1 MATLSTFQKF
11 KEEQEKKKQG
21 GQQSTQQST
30 QQSGQKN
37 TGLMNS
43 YQQFMAKQQGQETAY
58 TPESDY
64 GQRVMDVIGK
74 AGNSAAS
81 RNGEWT
87 ADASGGNAAEIN
99 ALLREYDAYT
109 GDKSGMTE
117 YRNALLDYNKRIQA
131 ENQYYAGFG
140 TKDDFNRVRSGY
152 TNFGVGYDP
161 RSYGLDDASA
171 RKLRQESAQNDAKE
185 AQRALAELNSAR
197 KNFAAVDSEWRA
209 MDERYR
215 SFTIDEYDKD
225 LTQRWQAAKDQ
236 VTAAENAL
244 LNSRNRMD
252 AYNATLGK
260 VDKYGETSEAAKGT
274 DTSYTGPGYESIA
287 DWENKKN
294 EEQAAQDAQAQRPDY
309 VPGTLQ
315 YTSDTEP
322 TAEDRLGLWRS
333 LTPEQKQDAV
343 NSSNVQLNNVVMAGN
358 DGYWDLLT
366 DNEVETYYYIKG
378 QQGQEAANQ
387 YLDDMYIELSRR
399 NELKTVQ
406 SIENAGSWEKAG
418 LTAVSVGANLVGAIP
433 AALGKT
439 ADMVAGRT
447 NPYSSM
453 QFFQRYASYIRGS
466 VGQDIGDWTESKLAD
481 KFGEK
486 FAAKAGNLANQTFQA
501 LMSGVDS
508 MAGAMTFGQGM
519 ALPAGPFDFHVG
531 GYTTVM
537 GLGAFAQRAQ
547 EMELKGATPTQIA
560 IGSIG
565 SGILEALFEDVSME
579 VFFTNILDNPA
590 KTAGEF
596 VKKLAIQMGVEGSE
610 EMFTEMGN
618 IILDAINMGKNSENS
633 MAVREYMAQGMTEEK
648 ARQQVW
654 KDNAVDIL
662 WAGYGGAISAGAMA
676 AGGQLATDTV
686 RKAGNTIGNYF
697 VGDTLTKNGRYV
709 DLQEQANALQDQKKS
724 AKLSKAAQEVTQ
736 KASAGDKSIGNKYRM
751 GKVASQIARQ
761 AGREA
766 SKAETTEFRNAA
778 EKYLAERRDIQ
789 DKKRALNVLTRA
801 YDGTTIPGDSAAM
814 RRWGNQMTR
823 EILEGIG
830 GKQTLQENAK
840 ARAASAIQTAVD
852 VQSSVLGFEPTKGET
867 AFEYNQEGD
876 TQAYLKDSSDPV
888 NIRAEDP
895 VAKIENG
902 KMWLNTDDGQTVEAD
917 NVSFGTAEDAS
928 LASIVS
934 RMNITAD
941 QANSL
946 YAARTESG
954 MSAKSYATALQN
966 AYLKGFSGVT
976 YNGIQDYS
984 AAAKLPGDVRR
995 TAWEAGRQM
1004 RNRQTTQQAAKIS
1017 KGTQMVNQRG
1027 LTFRNSAK
1035 AIRNLNEQQ
1044 KTGIAAAKALAAA
1057 GLHIEVYASTD
1068 AERASGAPNGFYRS
1082 SDGTIH
1088 IDLNAGDNGQGTV
1101 AYVVAHEATH
1111 FIKDLSAD
1119 KYQIYA
1125 DILIE
1130 AVESKGISYDSLLDR
1145 QLAKLSA
1152 LEENRDKTAEE
1163 LQQLAYDETIAEMSE
1178 TMLTDTD
1185 ATQRVSQELYK
1196 KDRTLWEKI
1205 RDFFTGLVEKLRSA
1219 YKGLDPDSDI
1229 ARVTRQ
1235 AIRDNEKVAQAWAE
1249 ALVEAGSH
1257 YSTGRAGFYE
1267 ELQDVAALVEESS
1280 PVQADELLQ
1289 KTQQVEEAE
1298 TVQEEASVEAAQEE
1312 TVSEAAQEET
1322 RAEEQ
1327 TREEVQAEEQE
1338 PEEIRE
1344 EAEEQAP
1351 EARQE
1356 EQVPE
1361 QKPVE
1366 EAAETIQD
1374 TQEEAPQEQVP
1385 EEAAREELPEQPE
1398 EQTPAPQKQSLA
1410 ESAADMVRYARAIVE
1425 TVEERAEESEE
1436 LADSEQIDAL
1446 NQARTELAIAAS
1458 DVILNEGNTEKAQAA
1473 YEAAEDAITDF
1484 QQAMDAVVEADTGF
1498 QAEET
1503 VDLSEEYAKQVE
1515 EYDAKIAEI
1524 QAAIAESE
1532 ARAAEIESRIAEIE
1546 KESAQNSVES
1556 EAGVEE
1562 ESNGGSA
1569 TDTAEQVRA
1578 EEARIRD
1585 LERFGT
1591 LLDELTEIRKNNEAG
1606 EGQKRTR
1613 EHTQAAE
1620 DSAYAQEFAWFEDL
1634 LDKAEKAPHLVHG
1647 QDYNS
1652 VSLYEQAVD
1661 AYGAQFDEYV
1671 KDFAVSF
1678 SNMLRG
1684 NAVEVS
1690 PETYYKLA
1698 QQYFRAR
1705 NVVAEK
1711 APKLCKFVR
1720 AVDLKYLGQF
1730 DYLNE
1735 AELQAALSK
1744 FYLPDSL
1751 GRYRPQL
1758 EIADGKRFVKV
1769 WDMKNDGSISNLGD
1783 EFLNSIWADSSAAL
1797 DGQKNNARGGER
1809 FSLRGQTQQEL
1820 TTKYQAEVD
1829 SILNMQDT
1837 TPRQVIVGYTPSLYQ
1852 ELGMPSLPLTIGSGH
1867 VYSAAKTEAQARQDG
1882 NFRKGVHYHGL
1893 GDAAVKNIYDAIQ
1906 DPVMIIAAKDVNRNA
1921 SPMRST
1927 HSVVA
1932 IVDIGTAEKS
1942 LLVPI
1947 EITAERTVNGVQMDV
1962 NTISSVYNKSVN
1974 NLVAEAIAQENAGD
1988 IGIFYAKKEALT
2000 LPAAGVQFPVR
2011 LQQSIASDSIVH
2023 RFSEKVNMKISENTQ
2038 SQQFKRW
2045 FGDWQNDPAKASKV
2059 VNADGTPKVVYH
2071 GTNAE
2076 FTVFDSPNGTY
2087 WFSESSDY
2095 AESMAEER
2103 GGNGLMQAFLDIKN
2117 PYYAKLAPGKFSDP
2131 NSEARIIR
2139 EAKKGGYDGVV
2150 IEADTTNELLKDTFY
2165 VVFSPEQI
2173 KSATDNIGIFDKG
2186 NPDIRYSS
2194 RNARDAEY
2202 MELAKDPEGNREA
2215 LSEMVKQ
2222 AARDAG
2228 YTEVAYHGTHSDFT
2242 VFDKKTI
2249 GNNFGTVSDLGFYFT
2264 PYYED
2269 ARGFS
2274 TDFGKKGAHVL
2285 KGALRFSN
2293 PLVVEDT
2300 GWGSA
2305 IEQTD
2310 TRHGDLLRWARE
2322 GKHDGIIVRSLD
2334 DEFQDDDGNYD
2345 TVYVAFDSNQFKVLD
2360 PVTYDDSGNVIPL
2373 SQRFDTAN
2381 EDIRYSSRNNQESQ
2395 VDRLARKN
2403 EELKAEA
2410 EYLKQVVQIQKQGNR
2425 KNLRDRESV
2434 NGIAKGILE
2443 SVNAKDSEFGRKLND
2458 FYRDLVTVE
2467 MDYDTMQEKAGELAD
2482 RVLEHHQAERDGY
2495 AQEVLDFLKKRRVSL
2510 TDSQIGD
2517 AEYTYGS
2524 LNEFKKAIKGSIIID
2539 QNSTTSLDQLWQEAA
2554 AQFPDR
2560 FDAETV
2566 AADMPDGIA
2575 SIVSWANSAE
2585 ADSETEFQYYKAEA
2599 KADLTQKIL
2608 MGFLDAKPI
2617 ESVSDT
2623 LKQQMADLKKQHQQE
2638 MRELRRSW
2646 DAEAKAM
2653 EQSHQYDLEAER
2665 KRGKAAVEALK
2676 YQQEVIQKAQKGLW
2690 ETERAD
2696 IKRSYQKQM
2705 KELREQNT
2713 QKAHEKVESRHRTE
2727 ERHKLQNTVDTL
2739 NRMLLRPTNTSHV
2752 PQELQSSVAM
2762 AMKVINGAIL
2772 DSKAGQNAD
2781 RLAKYAEQMR
2791 TLEKDPGANA
2801 EKIADLNRKIGDLT
2815 GRDISM
2821 KAALTSLQEQYAKLE
2836 GQDGGLYD
2844 ENIEVQIKYA
2854 REIIGDTAYKDLS
2867 LEQLKEVRD
2876 TYTALLTTIRKA
2888 NKAFVA
2894 GQNARIDDLV
2904 KRTTIEL
2911 SMKDRKKPTQTA
2923 IGKKID
2929 QFFWNNEKPVY
2940 AFERIGSAVMSEL
2953 YRNLR
2958 NGEDTFYRDVN
2969 SARDFFLGAAE
2980 KNGFDKWNLDEL
2992 QEFEASN
2999 GQKFQLSLDE
3009 RMSLYAY
3016 SLRPQ
3021 ARDHLTKGGIVL
3033 AENTKRLQRG
3043 PLGVTME
3050 VTYDDANA
3058 YTLTD
3063 ETIDAIVGSLTKEQ
3077 RQFAYEMQ
3085 QYLAKVMGAKGDEVN
3100 MAMYGIKKFGE
3111 ETYWPLKSSGVFSE
3125 HIRNQQEQT
3134 GNKVKNSGFTKA
3146 LTQHAN
3152 NAIELS
3158 SLTETWAEHVND
3170 MSMYHAFTLPM
3181 EDFYRVYNWNQKGD
3195 VNGKK
3200 TMGVRQMIQQTAGKG
3215 AVTYIDQFL
3224 KDLNGGLRADPRETV
3239 SKAMLSGFKKA
3250 AVSASL
3256 SVAIQQPS
3264 AVGRAL
3270 AYIEANYFM
3279 GSKVESAG
3287 GIQNTWEQLKKY
3299 AAVAGLKE
3307 MGRFDVDMGQ
3317 STLEY
3322 IIGRH
3327 SVNAWGKFTDKVDE
3341 LSGWLPEMADQVTW
3355 CGIWEAAKRK
3365 TAAQNPGLKGEA
3377 LLQKAGEL
3385 FTDTITR
3392 TQVYDSVFSR
3402 SANMRAKS
3410 GLMSMATAFMAEPTT
3425 TANMVEDAVRKFAR
3439 GDKRMAGKVMSSV
3452 AVATV
3457 LNAALAAVVYA
3468 ARDDDKTKTYWEK
3481 YLASLAGET
3490 VDSFNPLTYIPVLSD
3505 INNLF
3510 MGYSVERTD
3519 MSLASD
3525 LADSIKKIAILYG
3538 KYDDEWSDEKKKEW
3552 EKKVRDAWVDNAW
3565 MAGTVMGLPLKNL
3578 ARDVEAIINTA
3589 TNPSN
3594 GAEMS
3599 ADTILKGMKDSA
3611 RKSLPILSWKADE
3624 SSSDQLYKAITQ
3636 KKDVLVKRL
3645 KAQYGDEKKYESA
3658 LLKGLRENDPRIKEA
3673 AQYAIDGKTP
3683 ERVAIIRKIVAEGNY
3698 TQDQVIKAI
3707 NQKANS
3713 MKGSSGGSS
3722 GDTPQKLYDYEEY
3735 VPAAAN
3741 GLGYADEVRKELIR
3755 YQADRNQ
3762 EKDEKLTRAEAEEAA
3777 EKTFKS
3783 KVKSETKDSYAAGEL
3798 TEAQVRKVLTASGAV
3813 KDDELNDLIL
3823 QWDTEL
3829 ELGDEISWSNARYL
3843 DYAETIHPA
3852 GISADTYDS
3861 YIRAVSKLSSIDE
3874 DGDGKTDITKQEQV
3888 IEYIDSMP
3896 ISDAQK
3902 DTLFQ
3907 AEYPKARRSVLRKLP
3922 WR

>member
-11 KEEQEKKKQG
+11 REEQEKKKQG
-21 GQQSTQQST
+21 GRQSTQQST
-30 QQSGQKN
+30 QQSGQKS

-117 YRNALLDYNKRIQA
+117 YRNALLDYNKRIQS

-244 LNSRNRMD
+244 LNARNRMD
-252 AYNATLGK
+252 AYNATWGK
-260 VDKYGETSEAAKGT
+260 VDKYGEVSEAAKGT

-309 VPGTLQ
+309 VPGTLR

-343 NSSNVQLNNVVMAGN
+343 SSSNVQLNNVVMAGN

-406 SIENAGSWEKAG
+406 SIENANGWEKAG

-501 LMSGVDS
+501 LMSGIDS
-508 MAGAMTFGQGM
+508 FVGAKTFGQGM

-537 GLGAFAQRAQ
+537 GMGAFAQRAQ

-662 WAGYGGAISAGAMA
+662 WAGYGGAFSAGAMA

-686 RKAGNTIGNYF
+686 RKASNTIGNYS

-709 DLQEQANALQDQKKS
+709 DLQEQANALQDLKKS
-724 AKLSKAAQEVTQ
+724 AKLSKAAQETAQ
-736 KASAGDKSIGNKYRM
+736 KASTGDKSIGNKYRM

-840 ARAASAIQTAVD
+840 ARAASAIKTAVD

-946 YAARTESG
+946 YTARTESG

-1004 RNRQTTQQAAKIS
+1004 RNRQTTEQAAKIS

-1027 LTFRNSAK
+1027 LTFTDSAK
-1035 AIRNLNEQQ
+1035 AVKNLNEQQ

-1057 GLHIEVYASTD
+1057 GLHIEVYASTE
-1068 AERASGAPNGFYRS
+1068 AERENGAPNGFYRS

-1088 IDLNAGDNGQGTV
+1088 IDLNAGDNGQGAV
-1101 AYVVAHEATH
+1101 AYTVAHEATH

-1130 AVESKGISYDSLLDR
+1130 TVENKGISYDSLLDR

-1152 LEENRDKTAEE
+1152 LEENRGKTAEE
-1163 LQQLAYDETIAEMSE
+1163 LQELAYDETIAEMSE
-1178 TMLTDTD
+1178 TLLTDTD
-1185 ATQRVSQELYK
+1185 AAQRVSQELYK

-1219 YKGLDPDSDI
+1219 YKGLDPDSDMGRI
-1229 ARVTRQ
+1229 TRQ

-1249 ALVEAGSH
+1249 ALVEAGSR
-1257 YSTGRAGFYE
+1257 YSTGRDGFYE
-1267 ELQDVAALVEESS
+1267 ELQDFAELVEESS
-1280 PVQADELLQ
+1280 PVQAGELLQ
-1289 KTQQVEEAE
+1289 ETQQVEEAE
-1298 TVQEEASVEAAQEE
+1298 TVQEETSVEAEQEE
-1312 TVSEAAQEET
+1312 TVPEAAQEET

-1327 TREEVQAEEQE
+1327 TVEETEEQE

-1344 EAEEQAP
+1344 DAGEQAP

-1366 EAAETIQD
+1366 QAAETVQD

-1385 EEAAREELPEQPE
+1385 EEAAREELPEQAE
-1398 EQTPAPQKQSLA
+1398 EQAPEPQKQSLA

-1425 TVEERAEESEE
+1425 TVEERAEESED

-1473 YEAAEDAITDF
+1473 YEAAEDAIVDF
-1484 QQAMDAVVEADTGF
+1484 QSLIEDFAGGRIS
-1498 QAEET
+1498 AEEY
-1503 VDLSEEYAKQVE
+1503 EAKYAKYREQQ
-1515 EYDAKIAEI
+1515 D
-1524 QAAIAESE
+1524 AESARLEERWKKALKDYEESAKAWGE
-1532 ARAAEIESRIAEIE
+1532 AHKNTEEKLKAHEKAAERWYEAE
-1546 KESAQNSVES
+1546 KMA
-1556 EAGVEE
+1556 
-1562 ESNGGSA
+1562 
-1569 TDTAEQVRA
+1569 
-1578 EEARIRD
+1578 
-1585 LERFGT
+1585 
-1591 LLDELTEIRKNNEAG
+1591 LD
-1606 EGQKRTR
+1606 
-1613 EHTQAAE
+1613 AE
-1620 DSAYAQEFAWFEDL
+1620 DSLKKIEAHYRQ
-1634 LDKAEKAPHLVHG
+1634 K
-1647 QDYNS
+1647 
-1652 VSLYEQAVD
+1652 
-1661 AYGAQFDEYV
+1661 YG
-1671 KDFAVSF
+1671 KSF
-1678 SNMLRG
+1678 
-1684 NAVEVS
+1684 
-1690 PETYYKLA
+1690 
-1698 QQYFRAR
+1698 Q
-1705 NVVAEK
+1705 
-1711 APKLCKFVR
+1711 
-1720 AVDLKYLGQF
+1720 
-1730 DYLNE
+1730 
-1735 AELQAALSK
+1735 
-1744 FYLPDSL
+1744 
-1751 GRYRPQL
+1751 
-1758 EIADGKRFVKV
+1758 
-1769 WDMKNDGSISNLGD
+1769 
-1783 EFLNSIWADSSAAL
+1783 AL

-1809 FSLRGQTQQEL
+1809 YSDRAAKKFSYDYFEQKAEAQITDINADVGLDRKEIRNFGIKSALQVGEKNQYGSVSVYVDDLGGNVIIGKDGVGHSLRREKRGAPSENYIVAANAGPIIKNSILINEL
-1820 TTKYQAEVD
+1820 TPKKDNATGSYVLIGIARDQHGTGYIVE
-1829 SILNMQDT
+1829 SIVNKF
-1837 TPRQVIVGYTPSLYQ
+1837 SN
-1852 ELGMPSLPLTIGSGH
+1852 ELES
-1867 VYSAAKTEAQARQDG
+1867 
-1882 NFRKGVHYHGL
+1882 
-1893 GDAAVKNIYDAIQ
+1893 
-1906 DPVMIIAAKDVNRNA
+1906 
-1921 SPMRST
+1921 
-1927 HSVVA
+1927 
-1932 IVDIGTAEKS
+1932 
-1942 LLVPI
+1942 
-1947 EITAERTVNGVQMDV
+1947 MDV
-1962 NTISSVYNKSVN
+1962 LYSMN
-1974 NLVAEAIAQENAGD
+1974 
-1988 IGIFYAKKEALT
+1988 AKKELAALNAPGATLKT
-2000 LPAAGVQFPVR
+2000 LPV
-2011 LQQSIASDSIVH
+2011 
-2023 RFSEKVNMKISENTQ
+2023 T
-2038 SQQFKRW
+2038 
-2045 FGDWQNDPAKASKV
+2045 
-2059 VNADGTPKVVYH
+2059 
-2071 GTNAE
+2071 
-2076 FTVFDSPNGTY
+2076 
-2087 WFSESSDY
+2087 SSDT
-2095 AESMAEER
+2095 SIPSVLR
-2103 GGNGLMQAFLDIKN
+2103 LVNDH
-2117 PYYAKLAPGKFSDP
+2117 FSDILP
-2131 NSEARIIR
+2131 E
-2139 EAKKGGYDGVV
+2139 EV
-2150 IEADTTNELLKDTFY
+2150 LKHYGRTER
-2165 VVFSPEQI
+2165 PAGKIGE
-2173 KSATDNIGIFDKG
+2173 SAL
-2186 NPDIRYSS
+2186 YSS
-2194 RNARDAEY
+2194 RN
-2202 MELAKDPEGNREA
+2202 
-2215 LSEMVKQ
+2215 
-2222 AARDAG
+2222 
-2228 YTEVAYHGTHSDFT
+2228 
-2242 VFDKKTI
+2242 
-2249 GNNFGTVSDLGFYFT
+2249 
-2264 PYYED
+2264 
-2269 ARGFS
+2269 
-2274 TDFGKKGAHVL
+2274 
-2285 KGALRFSN
+2285 
-2293 PLVVEDT
+2293 
-2300 GWGSA
+2300 
-2305 IEQTD
+2305 
-2310 TRHGDLLRWARE
+2310 
-2322 GKHDGIIVRSLD
+2322 
-2334 DEFQDDDGNYD
+2334 
-2345 TVYVAFDSNQFKVLD
+2345 
-2360 PVTYDDSGNVIPL
+2360 SG
-2373 SQRFDTAN
+2373 
-2381 EDIRYSSRNNQESQ
+2381 ESR
-2395 VDRLARKN
+2395 VDRLVRKN

-2410 EYLKQVVQIQKQGNR
+2410 EYLKQVVQIQKRGNTR
-2425 KNLRDRESV
+2425 NLRDRESV
-2434 NGIAKGILE
+2434 NAIAKSILE
-2443 SVNAKDSEFGRKLND
+2443 SVNAKDGEFGKKLND
-2458 FYRDLVTVE
+2458 FYRDMVTVE
-2467 MDYDTMQEKAGELAD
+2467 MDYDTMQERAGELAD

-2524 LNEFKKAIKGSIIID
+2524 LNEFKKAIRGSIIID
-2539 QNSTTSLDQLWQEAA
+2539 QNSTTSLVQLWQEAA

-2560 FDAETV
+2560 FG
-2566 AADMPDGIA
+2566 ADVTESNMPDGLA
-2575 SIVSWANSAE
+2575 QIVGWANSAE
-2585 ADSETEFQYYKAEA
+2585 SSSEADFQYYRAEQ

-2608 MGFLDAKPI
+2608 MGYLEAKPM
-2617 ESVSDT
+2617 ESVSDSMRKELEA
-2623 LKQQMADLKKQHQQE
+2623 LKEQHKKEIKQ
-2638 MRELRRSW
+2638 LRKEW
-2646 DAEAKAM
+2646 DAEAAAM
-2653 EQSHQYDLEAER
+2653 EKSHAYDLEAEK
-2665 KRGKAAVEALK
+2665 KRSAAAIDAMKAAQAAIDKANAALWEVERNEIKLSYDRQMAKLRTTYSTDTASYQNEFFEALK
-2676 YQQEVIQKAQKGLW
+2676 SEEYKDAKSPTL
-2690 ETERAD
+2690 R
-2696 IKRSYQKQM
+2696 RM
-2705 KELREQNT
+2705 LKEL
-2713 QKAHEKVESRHRTE
+2713 AHEKSDGNKDAETSRKQVYENLRQQYELEKDIGKLEAKVKQQREAAAQKVESRKKTE
-2727 ERHKLQNTVDTL
+2727 ERHKLQNTIDTL
-2739 NRMLLRPTNTSHV
+2739 NKYLLQPTNTAHV
-2752 PQELQSSVAM
+2752 PQGLQSSVAM
-2762 AMKVINGAIL
+2762 ALRAINGVIG
-2772 DSKAGQNAD
+2772 DSKAAQNAD
-2781 RLAKYAEQMR
+2781 RLAEYAYRLRE
-2791 TLEKDPGANA
+2791 LEKNPSAN
-2801 EKIADLNRKIGDLT
+2801 EDKIADLNRKIQNLT
-2815 GRDISM
+2815 GKDSSM
-2821 KAALTSLQEQYAKLE
+2821 KAALGALQEQYHKLE
-2836 GQDGGLYD
+2836 TQGDSLYD
-2844 ENIEVQIKYA
+2844 SNIEALIQNTM
-2854 REIIGDTAYKDLS
+2854 EQIGDTEYRNLS
-2867 LEQLKEVRD
+2867 LQQLKAVRD
-2876 TYTALLTTIRKA
+2876 SYTALLTTIRNA

-2894 GQNARIDDLV
+2894 GKNARIDEMV
-2904 KRTTIEL
+2904 QRATTEL
-2911 SMKDRKKPTQTA
+2911 SLMKKKNPNQTA
-2923 IGKKID
+2923 VGRNVD

-2953 YRNLR
+2953 YDNLR
-2958 NGEDTFYRDVN
+2958 KGEDTFYRDV
-2969 SARDFFLGAAE
+2969 SEARDFFLESAE
-2980 KNGFDKWNLDEL
+2980 KNGFSKWDLNEL
-2992 QEFEASN
+2992 KEFTAAN

-3009 RMSLYAY
+3009 LMSLYAY

-3021 ARDHLTKGGIVL
+3021 AREHLTRGGIVL
-3033 AENTKRLQRG
+3033 GENTKRFTKG
-3043 PLGVTME
+3043 PLGVTRE
-3050 VTYDDANA
+3050 TTYNDANA

-3063 ETIDAIVGSLTKEQ
+3063 ETIDAIAGSLTKEQ
-3077 RQFAYEMQ
+3077 RQFAFEMQ
-3085 QYLAKVMGAKGDEVN
+3085 QYLAKIMGAKGDEVN
-3100 MAMYGIKKFGE
+3100 MALYGIKKFGE
-3111 ETYWPLKSSGVFSE
+3111 ETYWPLKSSDVFSE
-3125 HIRNQQEQT
+3125 RVRAQQDNP
-3134 GNKVKNSGFTKA
+3134 GNKLKNKGFTNA
-3146 LTQHAN
+3146 LTPKAN

-3158 SLTETWAEHVND
+3158 TLTETWAEHVSD
-3170 MSMYHAFTLPM
+3170 MSMYHSFTLPM
-3181 EDFYRVYNWNQKGD
+3181 EDFYRVYNWNQRGD
-3195 VNGKK
+3195 SDGKR

-3250 AVSASL
+3250 AVTASL

-3270 AYIEANYFM
+3270 AYIEPKYFI
-3279 GSKVESAG
+3279 GSKVEG
-3287 GIQNTWEQLKKY
+3287 TKFIETWKQLKKY

-3307 MGRFDVDMGQ
+3307 MGRFDVDMGR

-3322 IIGRH
+3322 IIGRNGL
-3327 SVNAWGKFTDKVDE
+3327 STWGKITDKVDE
-3341 LSGWLPEMADQVTW
+3341 FSGWLPEMADQVTW
-3355 CGIWEAAKRK
+3355 CAIWEAAKRK
-3365 TAAQNPGLKGEA
+3365 TAAMNPGLKGEA

-3425 TANMVEDAVRKFAR
+3425 TANMVEDAVRKFAK
-3439 GDKRMAGKVMSSV
+3439 GDKRMAGKMLSSV

-3490 VDSFNPLTYIPVLSD
+3490 VDSFNPLTYIPVLAD
-3505 INNLF
+3505 INNLLL
-3510 MGYSVERTD
+3510 GYSVERTD

-3525 LADSIKKIAILYG
+3525 LITALKKITTLYG
-3538 KYDDEWSDEKKKEW
+3538 KYDNEWSDEKKKEW
-3552 EKKVRDAWVDNAW
+3552 EKKVRDAWLDNVW
-3565 MAGTVMGLPLKNL
+3565 MAGTVMGLPLKNVV
-3578 ARDVEAIINTA
+3578 RDVEAVINTA
-3589 TNPSN
+3589 KNPSN

-3599 ADTILKGMKDSA
+3599 ADTVMKAMKDSA
-3611 RKSLPILSWKADE
+3611 RKNFPILSWKADE
-3624 SSSDQLYKAITQ
+3624 SSSDQLYKAIIQ
-3636 KKDVLVKRL
+3636 GKDVLAKRL

-3673 AQYAIDGKTP
+3673 AQYAIDGNTP
-3683 ERVAIIRKIVAEGNY
+3683 KRVALIREIVAEGHF

-3713 MKGSSGGSS
+3713 MKESSGGSS

-3741 GLGYADEVRKELIR
+3741 GLGYADEVRKKLIR

-3813 KDDELNDLIL
+3813 KDDELDDLIL

-3888 IEYIDSMP
+3888 AEYIDSMP

-3902 DTLFQ
+3902 DALFQ
-3907 AEYPKARRSVLRKLP
+3907 AEYPKARKSVLRKLP

>member
-30 QQSGQKN
+30 QQSGQKS

-43 YQQFMAKQQGQETAY
+43 YQQFMAKQQGQEAAY

-74 AGNSAAS
+74 VGGAAAS
-81 RNGEWT
+81 RNGAWT
-87 ADASGGNAAEIN
+87 SDASGGNAMEIN

-117 YRNALLDYNKRIQA
+117 YRNALLDYNKRIQD

-161 RSYGLDDASA
+161 KSYGLDDASA

-215 SFTIDEYDKD
+215 SFTIDEYDKA

-244 LNSRNRMD
+244 LEARNRMD
-252 AYNATLGK
+252 AYNATWGK

-294 EEQAAQDAQAQRPDY
+294 EEQAAQEAQAQRADY
-309 VPGTLQ
+309 VPGTLR

-343 NSSNVQLNNVVMAGN
+343 NSSNVQLNNIVMAGN

-399 NELKTVQ
+399 NELNTVQ
-406 SIENAGSWEKAG
+406 SIENAGAWEKAG

-439 ADMVAGRT
+439 ADMVTGRT

-481 KFGEK
+481 KFGEQ

-501 LMSGVDS
+501 VMSGVDS
-508 MAGAMTFGQGM
+508 FVGAKTFGQGM

-579 VFFTNILDNPA
+579 VFFTNILENPA

-618 IILDAINMGKNSENS
+618 IILDAINMGKNSDNS
-633 MAVREYMAQGMTEEK
+633 MAAREYMRQGMTEEEAK
-648 ARQQVW
+648 RQVW
-654 KDNAVDIL
+654 KDNAVEIL

-676 AGGQLATDTV
+676 GFGQVANDTV
-686 RKAGNTIGNYF
+686 AKVRNTVGNYA
-697 VGDTLTKNGRYV
+697 VGDTLMNNGRYV
-709 DLQEQANALQDQKKS
+709 DLQEQASALQDQRKAGKL
-724 AKLSKAAQEVTQ
+724 AKRAREVTELARQ
-736 KASAGDKSIGNKYRM
+736 GDNSYGNTYRM
-751 GKVASQIARQ
+751 GKVATQIAQQ

-766 SKAETTEFRNAA
+766 SRAEVTEFRAAA
-778 EKYLAERRDIQ
+778 EKYLAGQRDIQ
-789 DKKRALNVLTRA
+789 HKKLALNVLTRV
-801 YDGTTIPGDSAAM
+801 YEGTTMVPGDRAYM
-814 RRWGNQMTR
+814 RMIQGDKLTQN
-823 EILEGIG
+823 ILDSIG
-830 GKQTLQENAK
+830 GKETLQENAK
-840 ARAASAIQTAVD
+840 AREAASMRTAAS
-852 VQSSVLGFEPTKGET
+852 VQGSVLGLEPT
-867 AFEYNQEGD
+867 QEKAAYDSDNSG
-876 TQAYLKDSSDPV
+876 QAYLKDRKDPV
-888 NIRAEDP
+888 NIRGIAEIRDGQMY
-895 VAKIENG
+895 VA
-902 KMWLNTDDGQTVEAD
+902 TDEGQTVKASD
-917 NVSFGTAEDAS
+917 VSFGSYGEAALYSAISNMHTDTQKARS
-928 LASIVS
+928 L
-934 RMNITAD
+934 
-941 QANSL
+941 L
-946 YAARTESG
+946 YGLDSSG
-954 MSAKSYATALQN
+954 MSTQAYATALQN
-966 AYLKGFSGVT
+966 AYNKGMSGVS
-976 YNGIQDYS
+976 YEGIQDYS
-984 AAAKLPGDVRR
+984 YAAKLSDDVRR
-995 TAWEAGRQM
+995 QAWEAGRD
-1004 RNRQTTQQAAKIS
+1004 RRAVKTAERAAKVDS
-1017 KGTQMVNQRG
+1017 GALVNREKG
-1027 LTFRNSAK
+1027 LTIQDSAK
-1035 AIRNLNEQQ
+1035 EIARDSGKMNEQQ
-1044 KTGIAAAKALAAA
+1044 KAGVAAAKVLAEA
-1057 GLHIEVYASTD
+1057 GLHIEVYASTES
-1068 AERASGAPNGFYRS
+1068 ERQNGAPNGIYRS

-1101 AYVVAHEATH
+1101 AYALAHETTH
-1111 FIKDLSAD
+1111 FIKDFSAT
-1119 KYQIYA
+1119 KYQTYA

-1130 AVESKGISYDSLLDR
+1130 AAESKGFSYDSLLDR
-1145 QLAKLSA
+1145 QLAKQSA
-1152 LEENRDKTAEE
+1152 LEENRGKTAEE

-1185 ATQRVSQELYK
+1185 AAQRVSQELYK
-1196 KDRTLWEKI
+1196 QDRTLWEKI
-1205 RDFFTGLVEKLRSA
+1205 KDFFTGLVEKLRNA
-1219 YKGLDPDSDI
+1219 YKGVNPDSDI
-1229 ARVTRQ
+1229 GRVMKR
-1235 AIRDNEKVAQAWAE
+1235 AIQDNETVAQAWAE
-1249 ALVEAGSH
+1249 AVVEAGEN
-1257 YSTGRAGFYE
+1257 YQ
-1267 ELQDVAALVEESS
+1267 LQ
-1280 PVQADELLQ
+1280 
-1289 KTQQVEEAE
+1289 
-1298 TVQEEASVEAAQEE
+1298 
-1312 TVSEAAQEET
+1312 
-1322 RAEEQ
+1322 
-1327 TREEVQAEEQE
+1327 
-1338 PEEIRE
+1338 
-1344 EAEEQAP
+1344 
-1351 EARQE
+1351 
-1356 EQVPE
+1356 
-1361 QKPVE
+1361 
-1366 EAAETIQD
+1366 
-1374 TQEEAPQEQVP
+1374 
-1385 EEAAREELPEQPE
+1385 
-1398 EQTPAPQKQSLA
+1398 
-1410 ESAADMVRYARAIVE
+1410 
-1425 TVEERAEESEE
+1425 
-1436 LADSEQIDAL
+1436 
-1446 NQARTELAIAAS
+1446 
-1458 DVILNEGNTEKAQAA
+1458 
-1473 YEAAEDAITDF
+1473 
-1484 QQAMDAVVEADTGF
+1484 
-1498 QAEET
+1498 
-1503 VDLSEEYAKQVE
+1503 
-1515 EYDAKIAEI
+1515 
-1524 QAAIAESE
+1524 
-1532 ARAAEIESRIAEIE
+1532 
-1546 KESAQNSVES
+1546 
-1556 EAGVEE
+1556 
-1562 ESNGGSA
+1562 
-1569 TDTAEQVRA
+1569 
-1578 EEARIRD
+1578 
-1585 LERFGT
+1585 
-1591 LLDELTEIRKNNEAG
+1591 
-1606 EGQKRTR
+1606 
-1613 EHTQAAE
+1613 
-1620 DSAYAQEFAWFEDL
+1620 
-1634 LDKAEKAPHLVHG
+1634 
-1647 QDYNS
+1647 
-1652 VSLYEQAVD
+1652 
-1661 AYGAQFDEYV
+1661 
-1671 KDFAVSF
+1671 
-1678 SNMLRG
+1678 
-1684 NAVEVS
+1684 
-1690 PETYYKLA
+1690 
-1698 QQYFRAR
+1698 
-1705 NVVAEK
+1705 
-1711 APKLCKFVR
+1711 
-1720 AVDLKYLGQF
+1720 
-1730 DYLNE
+1730 
-1735 AELQAALSK
+1735 
-1744 FYLPDSL
+1744 
-1751 GRYRPQL
+1751 
-1758 EIADGKRFVKV
+1758 
-1769 WDMKNDGSISNLGD
+1769 
-1783 EFLNSIWADSSAAL
+1783 
-1797 DGQKNNARGGER
+1797 DGQKNNARAGER
-1809 FSLRGQTQQEL
+1809 FSTRQNKRTVAEMETVASVPGYEGSLKASDVIQTVSEFFDSIGNTAENEELGSVILRKRGIKDDISHGIGREKAAAFMAVPDVLKYGKVVDYQENWKGRGYDTAVVAAPIQISGEDYIAGVCVKRTSGDNKFYVHEVL
-1820 TTKYQAEVD
+1820 SMKEGATPFNRAALETSVD
-1829 SILNMQDT
+1829 SGGD
-1837 TPRQVIVGYTPSLYQ
+1837 TPSMNTILS
-1852 ELGMPSLPLTIGSGH
+1852 ELLN
-1867 VYSAAKTEAQARQDG
+1867 VKG
-1882 NFRKGVHYHGL
+1882 NLKFS
-1893 GDAAVKNIYDAIQ
+1893 
-1906 DPVMIIAAKDVNRNA
+1906 NRN
-1921 SPMRST
+1921 S
-1927 HSVVA
+1927 
-1932 IVDIGTAEKS
+1932 
-1942 LLVPI
+1942 
-1947 EITAERTVNGVQMDV
+1947 
-1962 NTISSVYNKSVN
+1962 
-1974 NLVAEAIAQENAGD
+1974 
-1988 IGIFYAKKEALT
+1988 
-2000 LPAAGVQFPVR
+2000 
-2011 LQQSIASDSIVH
+2011 
-2023 RFSEKVNMKISENTQ
+2023 
-2038 SQQFKRW
+2038 
-2045 FGDWQNDPAKASKV
+2045 
-2059 VNADGTPKVVYH
+2059 
-2071 GTNAE
+2071 
-2076 FTVFDSPNGTY
+2076 
-2087 WFSESSDY
+2087 
-2095 AESMAEER
+2095 
-2103 GGNGLMQAFLDIKN
+2103 
-2117 PYYAKLAPGKFSDP
+2117 
-2131 NSEARIIR
+2131 
-2139 EAKKGGYDGVV
+2139 
-2150 IEADTTNELLKDTFY
+2150 
-2165 VVFSPEQI
+2165 
-2173 KSATDNIGIFDKG
+2173 
-2186 NPDIRYSS
+2186 
-2194 RNARDAEY
+2194 
-2202 MELAKDPEGNREA
+2202 
-2215 LSEMVKQ
+2215 
-2222 AARDAG
+2222 
-2228 YTEVAYHGTHSDFT
+2228 
-2242 VFDKKTI
+2242 
-2249 GNNFGTVSDLGFYFT
+2249 
-2264 PYYED
+2264 
-2269 ARGFS
+2269 
-2274 TDFGKKGAHVL
+2274 
-2285 KGALRFSN
+2285 
-2293 PLVVEDT
+2293 
-2300 GWGSA
+2300 
-2305 IEQTD
+2305 
-2310 TRHGDLLRWARE
+2310 
-2322 GKHDGIIVRSLD
+2322 
-2334 DEFQDDDGNYD
+2334 
-2345 TVYVAFDSNQFKVLD
+2345 
-2360 PVTYDDSGNVIPL
+2360 
-2373 SQRFDTAN
+2373 
-2381 EDIRYSSRNNQESQ
+2381 QESQ
-2395 VDRLARKN
+2395 VERLARKN

-2410 EYLKQVVQIQKQGNR
+2410 EYLKQVVQIQKRGNSR
-2425 KNLRDRESV
+2425 NLLDRESV

-2443 SVNAKDSEFGRKLND
+2443 SVNAKDTEFGKKLND
-2458 FYRDLVTVE
+2458 FYRALQTE
-2467 MDYDTMQEKAGELAD
+2467 NMDYSEMQKRAGELAD

-2524 LNEFKKAIKGSIIID
+2524 LNEFKKAIRGSIIID

-2560 FDAETV
+2560 FSADTV

-2575 SIVSWANSAE
+2575 NVVSWATNAE
-2585 ADSETEFQYYKAEA
+2585 ADSETEFQYYKAET

-2608 MGFLDAKPI
+2608 MGFLDAKPV

-2638 MRELRRSW
+2638 MRELRKSW

-2653 EQSHQYDLEAER
+2653 EQSHKYDLEAER
-2665 KRGKAAVEALK
+2665 KRGEAAVEALK
-2676 YQQEVIQKAQKGLW
+2676 YQQEAVQKAQKGLW
-2690 ETERAD
+2690 EAERAD

-2705 KELREQNT
+2705 QELRQQNT

-2739 NRMLLRPTNTSHV
+2739 NRLLLKPTNTAHV

-2772 DSKAGQNAD
+2772 DSKTGQNAD
-2781 RLAKYAEQMR
+2781 RLAKYAEQLR
-2791 TLEKDPGANA
+2791 TLEQNPEANA
-2801 EKIADLNRKIGDLT
+2801 EKIADLNRKISNLT

-2844 ENIEVQIKYA
+2844 ENIEALIEDAK
-2854 REIIGDTAYKDLS
+2854 ETIGNTDYKDLS
-2867 LEQLKEVRD
+2867 LNQLKAVRD
-2876 TYTALLTTIRKA
+2876 TYTALLTTIRNA

-2894 GQNARIDDLV
+2894 GQNARIDEMV
-2904 KRTTIEL
+2904 KRATMEL
-2911 SMKDRKKPTQTA
+2911 SLKNRKKPTQTA
-2923 IGKKID
+2923 MGKKID

-2953 YRNLR
+2953 YNNLR
-2958 NGEDTFYRDVN
+2958 KGEDTFYRDVN

-2980 KNGFDKWNLDEL
+2980 KNGFDKWDLNEL

-3043 PLGVTME
+3043 PLGVTRE

-3077 RQFAYEMQ
+3077 RQFAFEMQ

-3125 HIRNQQEQT
+3125 RIREQQERT

-3158 SLTETWAEHVND
+3158 SLTETWAQHVNN

-3181 EDFYRVYNWNQKGD
+3181 EDFYRVYNWTQKGD
-3195 VNGKK
+3195 SKGKQ

-3239 SKAMLSGFKKA
+3239 EKALVSSFKKA
-3250 AVSASL
+3250 AVGASL

-3270 AYIEANYFM
+3270 AYIEANYFV

-3287 GIQNTWEQLKKY
+3287 GIKETWEQLKKY

-3322 IIGRH
+3322 IIGRN

-3365 TAAQNPGLKGEA
+3365 TAAMNPGLKGEA

-3402 SANMRAKS
+3402 SSNMRAKT
-3410 GLMSMATAFMAEPTT
+3410 GIMSMVTSFMAEPTT

-3457 LNAALAAVVYA
+3457 LNAALASVVYA
-3468 ARDDDKTKTYWEK
+3468 ARDDDEDKTYWEK
-3481 YLASLAGET
+3481 YMASLAGET
-3490 VDSFNPLTYIPVLSD
+3490 VDSFNPLTYVPVLAD
-3505 INNLF
+3505 INNLLL
-3510 MGYSVERTD
+3510 GYSIERTD
-3519 MSLASD
+3519 MALASD
-3525 LADSIKKIAILYG
+3525 LVTDLKKLVLLY
-3538 KYDDEWSDEKKKEW
+3538 KKFDPEWDEEEKKEW
-3552 EKKVRDAWVDNAW
+3552 EKKVRDAWMDNVW
-3565 MAGTVMGLPLKNL
+3565 MAGTVMGLPLKNVV
-3578 ARDVEAIINTA
+3578 RDVEAVINTA
-3589 TNPSN
+3589 KNPSN
-3594 GAEMS
+3594 GADMS
-3599 ADTILKGMKDSA
+3599 ADTVLKGMKDSA

-3624 SSSDQLYKAITQ
+3624 SNSDQLYKAIIQ
-3636 KKDVLVKRL
+3636 GKDVLAKRL

-3658 LLKGLRENDPRIKEA
+3658 ILKGLRENDPRIKEA
-3673 AQYAIDGKTP
+3673 AQYALDGKTP
-3683 ERVAIIRKIVAEGNY
+3683 ERVAIIRKIVAEGHY

-3713 MKGSSGGSS
+3713 MKESSGSEKSS
-3722 GDTPQKLYDYEEY
+3722 APQKLYDYEEY

-3762 EKDEKLTRAEAEEAA
+3762 EKDGKLTREEAEEAA
-3777 EKTFKS
+3777 TKTFKS
-3783 KVKSETKDSYAAGEL
+3783 RVKSEAKDSYAAGEL
-3798 TEAQVRKVLTASGAV
+3798 TEAQVRKVLEAADIA
-3813 KDDELNDLIL
+3813 KDEELDDLIL

-3829 ELGDEISWSNARYL
+3829 ELGSEINWSNARYL
-3843 DYAETIHPA
+3843 EYAETIQPA
-3852 GISADTYDS
+3852 GISAEDYDN
-3861 YIRAVSKLSSIDE
+3861 YIRATSKMNGIDE
-3874 DGDGKTDITKQEQV
+3874 NGDGKKEITKQAQV
-3888 IEYIDSMP
+3888 IEYIDLMP
-3896 ISDAQK
+3896 ISDEQK
-3902 DTLFQ
+3902 DILFQ
-3907 AEYPKARRSVLRKLP
+3907 AEYPNARKSVLRKLP

>member
-1 MATLSTFQKF
+1 MAQGLS
-11 KEEQEKKKQG
+11 EEEAKKRA
-21 GQQSTQQST
+21 T
-30 QQSGQKN
+30 
-37 TGLMNS
+37 
-43 YQQFMAKQQGQETAY
+43 
-58 TPESDY
+58 
-64 GQRVMDVIGK
+64 V
-74 AGNSAAS
+74 
-81 RNGEWT
+81 
-87 ADASGGNAAEIN
+87 DAVTDI
-99 ALLREYDAYT
+99 YW
-109 GDKSGMTE
+109 
-117 YRNALLDYNKRIQA
+117 
-131 ENQYYAGFG
+131 AGFG
-140 TKDDFNRVRSGY
+140 GFVSG
-152 TNFGVGYDP
+152 
-161 RSYGLDDASA
+161 
-171 RKLRQESAQNDAKE
+171 
-185 AQRALAELNSAR
+185 
-197 KNFAAVDSEWRA
+197 
-209 MDERYR
+209 
-215 SFTIDEYDKD
+215 
-225 LTQRWQAAKDQ
+225 
-236 VTAAENAL
+236 
-244 LNSRNRMD
+244 
-252 AYNATLGK
+252 
-260 VDKYGETSEAAKGT
+260 
-274 DTSYTGPGYESIA
+274 
-287 DWENKKN
+287 
-294 EEQAAQDAQAQRPDY
+294 
-309 VPGTLQ
+309 
-315 YTSDTEP
+315 
-322 TAEDRLGLWRS
+322 
-333 LTPEQKQDAV
+333 
-343 NSSNVQLNNVVMAGN
+343 
-358 DGYWDLLT
+358 
-366 DNEVETYYYIKG
+366 
-378 QQGQEAANQ
+378 
-387 YLDDMYIELSRR
+387 
-399 NELKTVQ
+399 
-406 SIENAGSWEKAG
+406 
-418 LTAVSVGANLVGAIP
+418 GA
-433 AALGKT
+433 
-439 ADMVAGRT
+439 
-447 NPYSSM
+447 
-453 QFFQRYASYIRGS
+453 
-466 VGQDIGDWTESKLAD
+466 
-481 KFGEK
+481 
-486 FAAKAGNLANQTFQA
+486 
-501 LMSGVDS
+501 
-508 MAGAMTFGQGM
+508 MAGASGT
-519 ALPAGPFDFHVG
+519 AR
-531 GYTTVM
+531 M
-537 GLGAFAQRAQ
+537 GLSKAANA
-547 EMELKGATPTQIA
+547 
-560 IGSIG
+560 
-565 SGILEALFEDVSME
+565 
-579 VFFTNILDNPA
+579 
-590 KTAGEF
+590 
-596 VKKLAIQMGVEGSE
+596 
-610 EMFTEMGN
+610 MGN
-618 IILDAINMGKNSENS
+618 YDVGKPLLE
-633 MAVREYMAQGMTEEK
+633 
-648 ARQQVW
+648 
-654 KDNAVDIL
+654 
-662 WAGYGGAISAGAMA
+662 
-676 AGGQLATDTV
+676 
-686 RKAGNTIGNYF
+686 
-697 VGDTLTKNGRYV
+697 NGRV
-709 DLQEQANALQDQKKS
+709 ADLQQQAESLTDAKKS
-724 AKLSKAAQEVTQ
+724 AKLSKAAQEVAYN
-736 KASAGDKSIGNKYRM
+736 ASVGDNSLLNTYKT
-751 GKVASQIARQ
+751 GKVASQIARE

-766 SKAETTEFRNAA
+766 SRAEVTEFRNAA
-778 EKYLAERRDIQ
+778 EKYLAGQRDIKN
-789 DKKRALNVLTRA
+789 KKHALNVLTRA
-801 YDGTTIPGDSAAM
+801 FEGTTTVPGDKAAM

-840 ARAASAIQTAVD
+840 ARAASAIKTAVD

-867 AFEYNQEGD
+867 AFDYNQEGD

-946 YAARTESG
+946 YAARTDSG

-995 TAWEAGRQM
+995 AAWEAGRQM

-1057 GLHIEVYASTD
+1057 GLHIEVYASTE
-1068 AERASGAPNGFYRS
+1068 AERANGAPNGFYRS

-1088 IDLNAGDNGQGTV
+1088 IDLNAGDNGQGAV
-1101 AYVVAHEATH
+1101 AYTVAHEATH

-1152 LEENRDKTAEE
+1152 LEENRGKTAEE
-1163 LQQLAYDETIAEMSE
+1163 LQELAYDETIAEMSE
-1178 TMLTDTD
+1178 TLLTDTD

-1219 YKGLDPDSDI
+1219 YKGLDPDSDMGRI
-1229 ARVTRQ
+1229 TRQ

-1257 YSTGRAGFYE
+1257 YSTGRDGFYE
-1267 ELQDVAALVEESS
+1267 ELQDFSELVEESS
-1280 PVQADELLQ
+1280 PMQAEEAQ
-1289 KTQQVEEAE
+1289 RNTQQAEEAE
-1298 TVQEEASVEAAQEE
+1298 TVQEETSVEAAQEE
-1312 TVSEAAQEET
+1312 ART
-1322 RAEEQ
+1322 EEQ
-1327 TREEVQAEEQE
+1327 AGEKVQAEKQT

-1344 EAEEQAP
+1344 EAVEQVP

-1356 EQVPE
+1356 QKPEEQVPEQTVE

-1385 EEAAREELPEQPE
+1385 EEAAREELPEQAE
-1398 EQTPAPQKQSLA
+1398 EQAPEPQKQSLA

-1425 TVEERAEESEE
+1425 TVEERAGESEE

-1473 YEAAEDAITDF
+1473 YEAAEDAIVDF
-1484 QQAMDAVVEADTGF
+1484 QSLIEDFAGGRIS
-1498 QAEET
+1498 AEEY
-1503 VDLSEEYAKQVE
+1503 EAKYAKYREQQ
-1515 EYDAKIAEI
+1515 D
-1524 QAAIAESE
+1524 AESARLEERWNKALNDYEETTKAWEE
-1532 ARAAEIESRIAEIE
+1532 AHKNTEEKLKAHEKAAERWYEAE
-1546 KESAQNSVES
+1546 KMA
-1556 EAGVEE
+1556 
-1562 ESNGGSA
+1562 
-1569 TDTAEQVRA
+1569 
-1578 EEARIRD
+1578 
-1585 LERFGT
+1585 
-1591 LLDELTEIRKNNEAG
+1591 LD
-1606 EGQKRTR
+1606 
-1613 EHTQAAE
+1613 AE
-1620 DSAYAQEFAWFEDL
+1620 DSLKKIEAHYRQ
-1634 LDKAEKAPHLVHG
+1634 K
-1647 QDYNS
+1647 
-1652 VSLYEQAVD
+1652 
-1661 AYGAQFDEYV
+1661 YG
-1671 KDFAVSF
+1671 KSF
-1678 SNMLRG
+1678 
-1684 NAVEVS
+1684 
-1690 PETYYKLA
+1690 
-1698 QQYFRAR
+1698 Q
-1705 NVVAEK
+1705 
-1711 APKLCKFVR
+1711 
-1720 AVDLKYLGQF
+1720 
-1730 DYLNE
+1730 
-1735 AELQAALSK
+1735 
-1744 FYLPDSL
+1744 
-1751 GRYRPQL
+1751 
-1758 EIADGKRFVKV
+1758 
-1769 WDMKNDGSISNLGD
+1769 
-1783 EFLNSIWADSSAAL
+1783 AL

-1809 FSLRGQTQQEL
+1809 YSPRMTSDMTEQERYDKLKDLSLTVTASVNQDAISEAEAKYGTDIRDGVRLKSNDRKKLFQKIASIFGVMRDYRNQDIELEFGFSNENLSESLNKQKRYYYSYLKMLSCFENV
-1820 TTKYQAEVD
+1820 VD
-1829 SILNMQDT
+1829 SAIGIETHNRNEAGYKVDPTLKNMYVLVSAFQDGENI
-1837 TPRQVIVGYTPSLYQ
+1837 TPVKLEIKEFSDKPNTLYVAIALDSIQ
-1852 ELGMPSLPLTIGSGH
+1852 SEKIGNKKSGIATEGNTVSGVTQSAPPLTISLADLFANVNH
-1867 VYSAAKTEAQARQDG
+1867 QDSSFLKYVPTQFLTEQQRVG
-1882 NFRKGVHYHGL
+1882 
-1893 GDAAVKNIYDAIQ
+1893 
-1906 DPVMIIAAKDVNRNA
+1906 
-1921 SPMRST
+1921 
-1927 HSVVA
+1927 
-1932 IVDIGTAEKS
+1932 EK
-1942 LLVPI
+1942 
-1947 EITAERTVNGVQMDV
+1947 
-1962 NTISSVYNKSVN
+1962 
-1974 NLVAEAIAQENAGD
+1974 
-1988 IGIFYAKKEALT
+1988 
-2000 LPAAGVQFPVR
+2000 
-2011 LQQSIASDSIVH
+2011 
-2023 RFSEKVNMKISENTQ
+2023 
-2038 SQQFKRW
+2038 
-2045 FGDWQNDPAKASKV
+2045 
-2059 VNADGTPKVVYH
+2059 
-2071 GTNAE
+2071 
-2076 FTVFDSPNGTY
+2076 
-2087 WFSESSDY
+2087 
-2095 AESMAEER
+2095 
-2103 GGNGLMQAFLDIKN
+2103 
-2117 PYYAKLAPGKFSDP
+2117 
-2131 NSEARIIR
+2131 
-2139 EAKKGGYDGVV
+2139 
-2150 IEADTTNELLKDTFY
+2150 
-2165 VVFSPEQI
+2165 
-2173 KSATDNIGIFDKG
+2173 
-2186 NPDIRYSS
+2186 YSS
-2194 RNARDAEY
+2194 RNVRDSVGDLQAELY
-2202 MELAKDPEGNREA
+2202 QLKEQRKKLLEADPAYRAAVEQRRYATSFTERVSASKALKAAESNIDTSAIDSRITELQDRITEIRESKIRQHRGEQEKYSGTKTGGYSLEPDTRLKDLDADYSEAVKSGNRRKMQALVDRAAEA
-2215 LSEMVKQ
+2215 AMPKSVV
-2222 AARDAG
+2222 RDESG
-2228 YTEVAYHGTHSDFT
+2228 KLLKVYHYTNNDFT
-2242 VFDKKTI
+2242 VFDRGMART
-2249 GNNFGTVSDLGFYFT
+2249 GNEMDGFFFAPDTESTREYGKRRIAAYLNITNLALDPVLDREFNDSGT
-2264 PYYED
+2264 
-2269 ARGFS
+2269 
-2274 TDFGKKGAHVL
+2274 
-2285 KGALRFSN
+2285 
-2293 PLVVEDT
+2293 
-2300 GWGSA
+2300 
-2305 IEQTD
+2305 
-2310 TRHGDLLRWARE
+2310 LLREKLAAQGYDGVARTE
-2322 GKHDGIIVRSLD
+2322 NGKVYEYMVFDSNQVKYAD
-2334 DEFQDDDGNYD
+2334 AVTYDDDGN
-2345 TVYVAFDSNQFKVLD
+2345 VV
-2360 PVTYDDSGNVIPL
+2360 PL

-2381 EDIRYSSRNNQESQ
+2381 EDIRYSSRNSGESQ

-2410 EYLKQVVQIQKQGNR
+2410 EYLKQVVQIQKKGNTR
-2425 KNLRDRESV
+2425 NLRDRESV
-2434 NGIAKGILE
+2434 NAIAKSILE
-2443 SVNAKDSEFGRKLND
+2443 SVNAKDTEFGKRLND
-2458 FYRDLVTVE
+2458 FYRDMVSVE

-2482 RVLEHHQAERDGY
+2482 RALEHHQAERDGY

-2510 TDSQIGD
+2510 TESQIGD

-2524 LNEFKKAIKGSIIID
+2524 LSEFKKAIKGSIIID

-2560 FDAETV
+2560 FGADITE
-2566 AADMPDGIA
+2566 ADMPDGIA
-2575 SIVSWANSAE
+2575 NIVSWANSAE
-2585 ADSETEFQYYKAEA
+2585 ADSETEFQYYKAET

-2623 LKQQMADLKKQHQQE
+2623 LKQQLAELKKQHQQE
-2638 MRELRRSW
+2638 MKELRKSW

-2653 EQSHQYDLEAER
+2653 EQSHKYDLEAER
-2665 KRGKAAVEALK
+2665 KRGQAAVEALK

-2696 IKRSYQKQM
+2696 IKRSYEKQM

-2762 AMKVINGAIL
+2762 ALRAINGVIL

-2781 RLAKYAEQMR
+2781 RLAKYAEQLR
-2791 TLEKDPGANA
+2791 TLEKDPEANA
-2801 EKIADLNRKIGDLT
+2801 EKIAALNKKIGNLT

-2844 ENIEVQIKYA
+2844 SNIAALIADA
-2854 REIIGDTAYKDLS
+2854 RETIGNTAYKDLS
-2867 LEQLKEVRD
+2867 LDQLKAVRD
-2876 TYTALLTTIRKA
+2876 TYTALLTTIRNA

-2894 GQNARIDDLV
+2894 GQNARIDDMV
-2904 KRTTIEL
+2904 KRATVEL
-2911 SMKDRKKPTQTA
+2911 SLKEKKKPTQTA

-2992 QEFEASN
+2992 QEFKSSN

-3021 ARDHLTKGGIVL
+3021 ASDHLTKGGIVL

-3125 HIRNQQEQT
+3125 RIREQQERT
-3134 GNKVKNSGFTKA
+3134 GNKQKNKGFTKA

-3181 EDFYRVYNWNQKGD
+3181 EDFYRVYNWTQKGD
-3195 VNGKK
+3195 TDGKR

-3270 AYIEANYFM
+3270 AYIEANYFV
-3279 GSKVESAG
+3279 GGKVESAG
-3287 GIQNTWEQLKKY
+3287 GIKETWEQLKKY

-3322 IIGRH
+3322 IIGRN

-3365 TAAQNPGLKGEA
+3365 TAAMNPGLKGEA

-3457 LNAALAAVVYA
+3457 LNAALASVVYA
-3468 ARDDDKTKTYWEK
+3468 ARDDDEDKTYWEK

-3538 KYDDEWSDEKKKEW
+3538 KYDDEWSDEEKKEW
-3552 EKKVRDAWVDNAW
+3552 EKKVRDAWMDNAW

-3599 ADTILKGMKDSA
+3599 ADTILKGMRDSA
-3611 RKSLPILSWKADE
+3611 RSSLPILSWKADE

-3636 KKDVLVKRL
+3636 GKDVLARRM
-3645 KAQYGDEKKYESA
+3645 KAQFGDEKKYESA

-3673 AQYAIDGKTP
+3673 AQYAIDGKTQ
-3683 ERVAIIRKIVAEGNY
+3683 ERVAIIREIVAEGHY

-3713 MKGSSGGSS
+3713 MKESSGGSS

-3762 EKDEKLTRAEAEEAA
+3762 EKDEKLSRAEAEEAA

-3813 KDDELNDLIL
+3813 KDDELDDLIL

-3896 ISDAQK
+3896 ISDEQK

>member
-1 MATLSTFQKF
+1 MALLSTYQKF
-11 KEEQEKKKQG
+11 KEKNAQGNHG
-21 GQQSTQQST
+21 GQSEPQKQETQKES
-30 QQSGQKN
+30 SGR
-37 TGLMNS
+37 GLMS
-43 YQQFMAKQQGQETAY
+43 TYQQFMAKQQGQETAY

-74 AGNSAAS
+74 VGNSAAS

-161 RSYGLDDASA
+161 QSYGLDDASA
-171 RKLRQESAQNDAKE
+171 RKLRQEAAQNDAME

-252 AYNATLGK
+252 AYNATWGK

-294 EEQAAQDAQAQRPDY
+294 EEQAAQDAQAQRADY
-309 VPGTLQ
+309 VPGELQ

-322 TAEDRLGLWRS
+322 VAEDRLGLWRS

-343 NSSNVQLNNVVMAGN
+343 SSSNVQLNNVVMAGN

-378 QQGQEAANQ
+378 KQGQEAANQ

-406 SIENAGSWEKAG
+406 SIENANSWEKAG

-433 AALGKT
+433 AAMGKT
-439 ADMVAGRT
+439 ADMVTGRT

-481 KFGEK
+481 KFGEQ

-508 MAGAMTFGQGM
+508 VAGGMTFGKGL
-519 ALPAGPFDFHVG
+519 ALPAGPFNFHVG
-531 GYTTVM
+531 GYSTVM
-537 GLGAFAQRAQ
+537 GMGAFAQRAQ
-547 EMELKGATPTQIA
+547 EMQLKVATTAQIALGA
-560 IGSIG
+560 IGSG
-565 SGILEALFEDVSME
+565 VLEALFEDVSME

-686 RKAGNTIGNYF
+686 RKASNTIGNYS

-724 AKLSKAAQEVTQ
+724 AKLSKAAQETAQ
-736 KASAGDKSIGNKYRM
+736 NASAGDESIGNKYRM
-751 GKVASQIARQ
+751 GKVASQIAKQ

-766 SKAETTEFRNAA
+766 NKAETTEFRNAA
-778 EKYLAERRDIQ
+778 EKYLSERRDIQ
-789 DKKRALNVLTRA
+789 DKRRALNVLTRA

-814 RRWGNQMTR
+814 RRWGNQMMR

-852 VQSSVLGFEPTKGET
+852 VQSSVLGFEPTRGET
-867 AFEYNQEGD
+867 AYKYNQEGD

-888 NIRAEDP
+888 NIRTEDP

-917 NVSFGTAEDAS
+917 NVSFGTAEDAE
-928 LASIVS
+928 LASVVI

-941 QANSL
+941 QAKSL

-1004 RNRQTTQQAAKIS
+1004 RNLQTTQQAAKIS

-1027 LTFRNSAK
+1027 LTFRDSAR

-1044 KTGIAAAKALAAA
+1044 KAGIAAAKALAAA
-1057 GLHIEVYASTD
+1057 GLNIEVYASTE
-1068 AERASGAPNGFYRS
+1068 AERANGAPNGFYRR

-1088 IDLNAGDNGQGTV
+1088 IDLNAGDNGQGAV

-1130 AVESKGISYDSLLDR
+1130 TVESKGISYDSLLDR

-1152 LEENRDKTAEE
+1152 LEENRGKTAEE
-1163 LQQLAYDETIAEMSE
+1163 LQKMAYDETIAEMSE
-1178 TMLTDTD
+1178 TILTDTD
-1185 ATQRVSQELYK
+1185 AANRLSQQIYK
-1196 KDRTLWEKI
+1196 QDRTLWQKI
-1205 RDFFTGLVEKLRSA
+1205 KDFFTGLVEKLRNA
-1219 YKGLDPDSDI
+1219 YRDSDPDSDI
-1229 ARVTRQ
+1229 GRMLKRAVQ
-1235 AIRDNEKVAQAWAE
+1235 DNAEIAQAWAE
-1249 ALVEAGSH
+1249 A
-1257 YSTGRAGFYE
+1257 
-1267 ELQDVAALVEESS
+1267 
-1280 PVQADELLQ
+1280 
-1289 KTQQVEEAE
+1289 
-1298 TVQEEASVEAAQEE
+1298 
-1312 TVSEAAQEET
+1312 
-1322 RAEEQ
+1322 
-1327 TREEVQAEEQE
+1327 
-1338 PEEIRE
+1338 
-1344 EAEEQAP
+1344 
-1351 EARQE
+1351 
-1356 EQVPE
+1356 
-1361 QKPVE
+1361 
-1366 EAAETIQD
+1366 
-1374 TQEEAPQEQVP
+1374 
-1385 EEAAREELPEQPE
+1385 
-1398 EQTPAPQKQSLA
+1398 
-1410 ESAADMVRYARAIVE
+1410 VR
-1425 TVEERAEESEE
+1425 
-1436 LADSEQIDAL
+1436 
-1446 NQARTELAIAAS
+1446 
-1458 DVILNEGNTEKAQAA
+1458 
-1473 YEAAEDAITDF
+1473 
-1484 QQAMDAVVEADTGF
+1484 
-1498 QAEET
+1498 
-1503 VDLSEEYAKQVE
+1503 
-1515 EYDAKIAEI
+1515 
-1524 QAAIAESE
+1524 
-1532 ARAAEIESRIAEIE
+1532 
-1546 KESAQNSVES
+1546 
-1556 EAGVEE
+1556 
-1562 ESNGGSA
+1562 
-1569 TDTAEQVRA
+1569 
-1578 EEARIRD
+1578 
-1585 LERFGT
+1585 
-1591 LLDELTEIRKNNEAG
+1591 EAG
-1606 EGQKRTR
+1606 EN
-1613 EHTQAAE
+1613 
-1620 DSAYAQEFAWFEDL
+1620 Y
-1634 LDKAEKAPHLVHG
+1634 
-1647 QDYNS
+1647 
-1652 VSLYEQAVD
+1652 
-1661 AYGAQFDEYV
+1661 
-1671 KDFAVSF
+1671 
-1678 SNMLRG
+1678 
-1684 NAVEVS
+1684 
-1690 PETYYKLA
+1690 
-1698 QQYFRAR
+1698 
-1705 NVVAEK
+1705 
-1711 APKLCKFVR
+1711 
-1720 AVDLKYLGQF
+1720 
-1730 DYLNE
+1730 
-1735 AELQAALSK
+1735 
-1744 FYLPDSL
+1744 
-1751 GRYRPQL
+1751 QL
-1758 EIADGKRFVKV
+1758 H
-1769 WDMKNDGSISNLGD
+1769 
-1783 EFLNSIWADSSAAL
+1783 
-1797 DGQKNNARGGER
+1797 DGQKNNARVGER
-1809 FSLRGQTQQEL
+1809 LSLRGTTDGQTVAVVDEDILSNIDL
-1820 TTKYQAEVD
+1820 TQWNKQTKKKVQA
-1829 SILNMQDT
+1829 
-1837 TPRQVIVGYTPSLYQ
+1837 
-1852 ELGMPSLPLTIGSGH
+1852 
-1867 VYSAAKTEAQARQDG
+1867 AA
-1882 NFRKGVHYHGL
+1882 
-1893 GDAAVKNIYDAIQ
+1893 
-1906 DPVMIIAAKDVNRNA
+1906 
-1921 SPMRST
+1921 
-1927 HSVVA
+1927 
-1932 IVDIGTAEKS
+1932 
-1942 LLVPI
+1942 
-1947 EITAERTVNGVQMDV
+1947 
-1962 NTISSVYNKSVN
+1962 
-1974 NLVAEAIAQENAGD
+1974 
-1988 IGIFYAKKEALT
+1988 KEALKKFSDGIVVDGIT
-2000 LPAAGVQFPVR
+2000 RNVNKVSRNEYTGSKYSEKISKTMPQLYADKMRAASAIDDVVIAATDWARDGKLLHPRTDNFVDFDHGNVLIEAGRNQYVAEVVVGITDRGNAVFYDVVDIQPTQFTTIKKEPSPNVTTNK
-2011 LQQSIASDSIVH
+2011 SPDIAYESSSDSTVP
-2023 RFSEKVNMKISENTQ
+2023 
-2038 SQQFKRW
+2038 QQAAEVKGNVRYSARNQTESKEFKQW
-2045 FGDWQNDPAKASKV
+2045 FGDWQDDPASASKV
-2059 VNADGTPKVVYH
+2059 VNKDGTPKVLYH
-2071 GTNAE
+2071 QTSADFTIFEPRHEGAGTRDQDTP
-2076 FTVFDSPNGTY
+2076 FGIFMK
-2087 WFSESSDY
+2087 SSDRNIGVKGEKQMALY
-2095 AESMAEER
+2095 ARIVNPLRVTDRADLMYQLKKISPEYEKVSAELRSLNDEY
-2103 GGNGLMQAFLDIKN
+2103 QQKYDDAKEAFRDYVTKWRQKN
-2117 PYYAKLAPGKFSDP
+2117 PNASRTAIYDDAAFNEVYEAEDNVLDEWEA
-2131 NSEARIIR
+2131 EARKVELR
-2139 EAKKGGYDGVV
+2139 SKEAITRDLEKHGYDGV
-2150 IEADTTNELLKDTFY
+2150 IIQSDEGSFGRSTDAYIALR
-2165 VVFSPEQI
+2165 PEQV
-2173 KSATDNIGIFDKG
+2173 KSATDNVGTFDKA
-2186 NPDIRYSS
+2186 NPDIRYST
-2194 RNARDAEY
+2194 RNARDSVGDLQAELY
-2202 MELAKDPEGNREA
+2202 QLKEQRKKLLEDDPAYRAAVEQRRYANTFTERVSASKALKAAESNVDTSAIDSRITELQDRITEIRESKIRQHREEQEKYSGTKTGGYSLEPDTRLKDLDVDYSEAVKSGNRQKMQALVDRAAEA
-2215 LSEMVKQ
+2215 AMPKSVV
-2222 AARDAG
+2222 RDKSG
-2228 YTEVAYHGTHSDFT
+2228 KLLKVYHYTNNDFT
-2242 VFDKKTI
+2242 VFDRGMART
-2249 GNNFGTVSDLGFYFT
+2249 GNEMDGFFFAPDTESTREYGKRRIAAYLNITNLALDPVLDREFDDSGT
-2264 PYYED
+2264 
-2269 ARGFS
+2269 
-2274 TDFGKKGAHVL
+2274 
-2285 KGALRFSN
+2285 
-2293 PLVVEDT
+2293 
-2300 GWGSA
+2300 
-2305 IEQTD
+2305 
-2310 TRHGDLLRWARE
+2310 LLREKLAAQGYDGVARTE
-2322 GKHDGIIVRSLD
+2322 NGKIYEYMV
-2334 DEFQDDDGNYD
+2334 
-2345 TVYVAFDSNQFKVLD
+2345 FDSNQVKYAD
-2360 PVTYDDSGNVIPL
+2360 AVTYDDNGNVIPL
-2373 SQRFDTAN
+2373 SQRFDTGN
-2381 EDIRYSSRNNQESQ
+2381 EDIRYSSRNSGESR
-2395 VDRLARKN
+2395 VDRLVRKN

-2434 NGIAKGILE
+2434 NAIAKGILE
-2443 SVNAKDSEFGRKLND
+2443 SVNAKDGEFGKKLND

-2482 RVLEHHQAERDGY
+2482 RALEHHQAERDSY

-2510 TDSQIGD
+2510 TESQIGD

-2524 LNEFKKAIKGSIIID
+2524 LSEFKKAIKGSIILD

-2554 AQFPDR
+2554 ARFPDR
-2560 FDAETV
+2560 FGADTTE
-2566 AADMPDGIA
+2566 ADMPDGIA
-2575 SIVSWANSAE
+2575 NIVSWSNNAE
-2585 ADSETEFQYYKAEA
+2585 ADSETEFQYYKAET
-2599 KADLTQKIL
+2599 KADLTRKIL

-2623 LKQQMADLKKQHQQE
+2623 LKQQLADLKQQHKQE
-2638 MRELRRSW
+2638 MQELRKSW
-2646 DAEAKAM
+2646 DEEAKAM
-2653 EQSHQYDLEAER
+2653 ERSHRYDLEAER

-2676 YQQEVIQKAQKGLW
+2676 YQQEVIQKAQERLW

-2696 IKRSYQKQM
+2696 IKRSYEKQM
-2705 KELREQNT
+2705 RELREQNT

-2727 ERHKLQNTVDTL
+2727 ERHKLQNTIDTL

-2762 AMKVINGAIL
+2762 AMKVINGVIL
-2772 DSKAGQNAD
+2772 DSKTGQNAD
-2781 RLAKYAEQMR
+2781 RLAKYAEQLR
-2791 TLEKDPGANA
+2791 KLEGNPEDNA

-2844 ENIEVQIKYA
+2844 SNIEALIEDAK
-2854 REIIGDTAYKDLS
+2854 ETIGNTAYKDLS
-2867 LEQLKEVRD
+2867 LKQLKAVRD
-2876 TYTALLTTIRKA
+2876 TYTALLTTIRNA

-2894 GQNARIDDLV
+2894 GQNARIDDMV
-2904 KRTTIEL
+2904 KRATIEL
-2911 SMKDRKKPTQTA
+2911 SMKGKKKPTQTA
-2923 IGKKID
+2923 IGKKVD

-2969 SARDFFLGAAE
+2969 SAREFFLGAAE
-2980 KNGFDKWNLDEL
+2980 KDGFDKWDLDEL

-3033 AENTKRLQRG
+3033 AENTKRLQQG

-3063 ETIDAIVGSLTKEQ
+3063 ETIDAIVNSLTKEQ
-3077 RQFAYEMQ
+3077 RQFAFEMQ

-3125 HIRNQQEQT
+3125 RIREQQERT

-3158 SLTETWAEHVND
+3158 SLTETWAQHVND

-3181 EDFYRVYNWNQKGD
+3181 EDFYRVYNWTQKGD
-3195 VNGKK
+3195 SKGKQ
-3200 TMGVRQMIQQTAGKG
+3200 TIGVRQMIQQTAGKG

-3239 SKAMLSGFKKA
+3239 EKALVSSFKKA
-3250 AVSASL
+3250 SVGASL

-3270 AYIEANYFM
+3270 AYIEANYFI

-3287 GIQNTWEQLKKY
+3287 GIKETWDQLKKY

-3307 MGRFDVDMGQ
+3307 MGRFDVDMGK

-3322 IIGRH
+3322 IIGRNGL
-3327 SVNAWGKFTDKVDE
+3327 STWGKITDKVDE

-3355 CGIWEAAKRK
+3355 CAIWEAAKRK

-3402 SANMRAKS
+3402 SSHMRAKT
-3410 GLMSMATAFMAEPTT
+3410 GLKSMVTSFMAEPTT
-3425 TANMVEDAVRKFAR
+3425 TANMVEDAIRKFR
-3439 GDKRMAGKVMSSV
+3439 KGDKRMSAKILSSV

-3457 LNAALAAVVYA
+3457 LNAALASVVYA
-3468 ARDDDKTKTYWEK
+3468 ARDDDDDKTYWEK
-3481 YLASLAGET
+3481 YMASLAGET
-3490 VDSFNPLTYIPVLSD
+3490 VDSLNPLTYIPVLSD
-3505 INNLF
+3505 INNLLL
-3510 MGYSVERTD
+3510 GYSIERTD
-3519 MSLASD
+3519 MALASD
-3525 LADSIKKIAILYG
+3525 LVTDLKKVFMLYE
-3538 KYDDEWSDEKKKEW
+3538 KYDDEWSDEEKKEW
-3552 EKKVRDAWVDNAW
+3552 KKKVRDAWLDNAW
-3565 MAGTVMGLPLKNL
+3565 MVGTVMGLPLKNVV
-3578 ARDVEAIINTA
+3578 RDVEAVFNTA
-3589 TNPSN
+3589 RNPSN
-3594 GAEMS
+3594 GADMS
-3599 ADTILKGMKDSA
+3599 ADTVLKAVKDSA
-3611 RKSLPILSWKADE
+3611 RKNFPILSWKADE

-3636 KKDVLVKRL
+3636 GKDVLARRL
-3645 KAQYGDEKKYESA
+3645 KAQFGDEKKYESA
-3658 LLKGLRENDPRIKEA
+3658 LLKGLRENDPRIKTA
-3673 AQYAIDGKTP
+3673 AQYAIDENTP
-3683 ERVAIIRKIVAEGNY
+3683 KRVAIIREIVAEGHY

-3713 MKGSSGGSS
+3713 MKEKTQSGKES
-3722 GDTPQKLYDYEEY
+3722 PPEKLYDYSEY
-3735 VPAAAN
+3735 VNAAAN
-3741 GLGYADEVRKELIR
+3741 GLGYAGDVQKELIR

-3762 EKDEKLTRAEAEEAA
+3762 EADGKLTRQEAEEDAQ
-3777 EKTFKS
+3777 KTFRS
-3783 KVKSETKDSYAAGEL
+3783 GVKKETKDGYSIGEL
-3798 TEAQVRKVLTASGAV
+3798 TEAQVRKVLTAA
-3813 KDDELNDLIL
+3813 DIAEDEELDDLIL
-3823 QWDTEL
+3823 QWDTEM

-3896 ISDAQK
+3896 ISAEQK
-3902 DTLFQ
+3902 DALFQ
-3907 AEYPKARRSVLRKLP
+3907 AEYPKARKSVLRKLP

>member
-197 KNFAAVDSEWRA
+197 KAFAAVDSEWRA

-244 LNSRNRMD
+244 LNARNRMD
-252 AYNATLGK
+252 AYNATWGK
-260 VDKYGETSEAAKGT
+260 VDKYGEASEAAKGT

-406 SIENAGSWEKAG
+406 SIENANSWEKAG

-466 VGQDIGDWTESKLAD
+466 VGQDIGNKVEGDLAE

-508 MAGAMTFGQGM
+508 FVGGVTFGQGM

-547 EMELKGATPTQIA
+547 ELELKGATPTQIA

-662 WAGYGGAISAGAMA
+662 WAGYGGAFSAGAMA

-686 RKAGNTIGNYF
+686 RKAGNTIGNYS

-724 AKLSKAAQEVTQ
+724 AKLSKAAQEVAQ

-761 AGREA
+761 AGREVN
-766 SKAETTEFRNAA
+766 KAETTEFRNAA

-830 GKQTLQENAK
+830 GKETLQENAK

-852 VQSSVLGFEPTKGET
+852 VQSSVLGFEPTRGET

-984 AAAKLPGDVRR
+984 SAAKLPGDVRR

-1004 RNRQTTQQAAKIS
+1004 RNRQTTEQAAKIS

-1027 LTFRNSAK
+1027 LTFTDSAK
-1035 AIRNLNEQQ
+1035 SIKNLNEQQ
-1044 KTGIAAAKALAAA
+1044 KAGIAAAKALAAA
-1057 GLHIEVYASTD
+1057 GLHIEVYASTE
-1068 AERASGAPNGFYRS
+1068 AERKSGAPNGIYRS

-1088 IDLNAGDNGQGTV
+1088 VDLNAGDNGQGTV
-1101 AYVVAHEATH
+1101 AYAVAHEATH
-1111 FIKDLSAD
+1111 FIKDWSAT
-1119 KYQIYA
+1119 KYQTYA

-1130 AVESKGISYDSLLDR
+1130 AAESKGISYDSLLDR

-1152 LEENRDKTAEE
+1152 LEENRGKTAEE

-1178 TMLTDTD
+1178 TILSDTD
-1185 ATQRVSQELYK
+1185 AAKRVSQELYK

-1219 YKGLDPDSDI
+1219 YKGLDPDSDMGRI
-1229 ARVTRQ
+1229 TRQ

-1249 ALVEAGSH
+1249 ALVEAGSR
-1257 YSTGRAGFYE
+1257 YSTGRDGFYE
-1267 ELQDVAALVEESS
+1267 QLQDAAALVEESS
-1280 PVQADELLQ
+1280 PMQAEEAQ
-1289 KTQQVEEAE
+1289 RNTQQAEEAE
-1298 TVQEEASVEAAQEE
+1298 TAQKGTSVEAAQEE
-1312 TVSEAAQEET
+1312 TVSEAPQKET
-1322 RAEEQ
+1322 RTEEAAAEEEQAEEQ
-1327 TREEVQAEEQE
+1327 TQEEN
-1338 PEEIRE
+1338 RE

-1356 EQVPE
+1356 QKPEEQIPE
-1361 QKPVE
+1361 QTVE
-1366 EAAETIQD
+1366 EKQKEQTPEAVQD

-1398 EQTPAPQKQSLA
+1398 EQTPARQEQSLA
-1410 ESAADMVRYARAIVE
+1410 ESAADMVRYAQAIVE
-1425 TVEERAEESEE
+1425 TVEERAEESED

-1473 YEAAEDAITDF
+1473 YQVAEDAITDF

-1503 VDLSEEYAKQVE
+1503 VDLNEEYAKQVE

-1562 ESNGGSA
+1562 ESDGGSA
-1569 TDTAEQVRA
+1569 ADTAEQVRA
-1578 EEARIRD
+1578 EEAHLRD
-1585 LERFGT
+1585 LERFGK

-1783 EFLNSIWADSSAAL
+1783 EFLNSIWADSSAAQ
-1797 DGQKNNARGGER
+1797 DVQKNNARGGDK
-1809 FSLRGQTQQEL
+1809 FSVRTAFANELQEWF
-1820 TTKYQAEVD
+1820 
-1829 SILNMQDT
+1829 DT
-1837 TPRQVIVGYTPSLYQ
+1837 TTHDERKVSGKRFLVGTTTDVLKSIGVRDYQ
-1852 ELGMPSLPLTIGSGH
+1852 IYFGGSKIDKILEKNSSMNLDTI
-1867 VYSAAKTEAQARQDG
+1867 KR
-1882 NFRKGVHYHGL
+1882 
-1893 GDAAVKNIYDAIQ
+1893 AVNLLE
-1906 DPVMIIAAKDVNRNA
+1906 DPILIMQ
-1921 SPMRST
+1921 S
-1927 HSVVA
+1927 
-1932 IVDIGTAEKS
+1932 
-1942 LLVPI
+1942 
-1947 EITAERTVNGVQMDV
+1947 RTVD
-1962 NTISSVYNKSVN
+1962 
-1974 NLVAEAIAQENAGD
+1974 
-1988 IGIFYAKKEALT
+1988 
-2000 LPAAGVQFPVR
+2000 
-2011 LQQSIASDSIVH
+2011 DSIVL
-2023 RFSEKVNMKISENTQ
+2023 
-2038 SQQFKRW
+2038 
-2045 FGDWQNDPAKASKV
+2045 FGDVYTSGGKPVMLSLLLN
-2059 VNADGTPKVVYH
+2059 PKNKS
-2071 GTNAE
+2071 GE
-2076 FTVFDSPNGTY
+2076 IL
-2087 WFSESSDY
+2087 DY
-2095 AESMAEER
+2095 AVITSTYGRRTNNLQNLLDSSQIYYVNEDKNRTDGWLQALGLQLPSAVTKLGSIGKIADLNGNVNSMTEKT
-2103 GGNGLMQAFLDIKN
+2103 L
-2117 PYYAKLAPGKFSDP
+2117 
-2131 NSEARIIR
+2131 
-2139 EAKKGGYDGVV
+2139 
-2150 IEADTTNELLKDTFY
+2150 
-2165 VVFSPEQI
+2165 
-2173 KSATDNIGIFDKG
+2173 
-2186 NPDIRYSS
+2186 DIRYS
-2194 RNARDAEY
+2194 Y
-2202 MELAKDPEGNREA
+2202 
-2215 LSEMVKQ
+2215 
-2222 AARDAG
+2222 
-2228 YTEVAYHGTHSDFT
+2228 
-2242 VFDKKTI
+2242 
-2249 GNNFGTVSDLGFYFT
+2249 
-2264 PYYED
+2264 
-2269 ARGFS
+2269 
-2274 TDFGKKGAHVL
+2274 
-2285 KGALRFSN
+2285 
-2293 PLVVEDT
+2293 
-2300 GWGSA
+2300 
-2305 IEQTD
+2305 
-2310 TRHGDLLRWARE
+2310 
-2322 GKHDGIIVRSLD
+2322 
-2334 DEFQDDDGNYD
+2334 
-2345 TVYVAFDSNQFKVLD
+2345 
-2360 PVTYDDSGNVIPL
+2360 
-2373 SQRFDTAN
+2373 
-2381 EDIRYSSRNNQESQ
+2381 RNNQESQ
-2395 VDRLARKN
+2395 VERLARKN

-2410 EYLKQVVQIQKQGNR
+2410 EYLKQVVQIQKRGNTR
-2425 KNLRDRESV
+2425 NLRDRESV
-2434 NGIAKGILE
+2434 NTIAKSILE
-2443 SVNAKDSEFGRKLND
+2443 SVNARDTEFGKKLND
-2458 FYRDLVTVE
+2458 FYRDMVTVE
-2467 MDYDTMQEKAGELAD
+2467 MDYDTMRERAGELAD
-2482 RVLEHHQAERDGY
+2482 RALEHHQAERDGY

-2510 TDSQIGD
+2510 TESQIGD

-2524 LNEFKKAIKGSIIID
+2524 LSEFKKAIRGSIIID

-2575 SIVSWANSAE
+2575 NIVSWATNAE
-2585 ADSETEFQYYKAEA
+2585 ADSETEFQYYKAET

-2638 MRELRRSW
+2638 MRELRKSW

-2653 EQSHQYDLEAER
+2653 EQSHKYDLEAER
-2665 KRGKAAVEALK
+2665 KRGKAAVETLK
-2676 YQQEVIQKAQKGLW
+2676 YQQEAVQKAQKGLW

-2696 IKRSYQKQM
+2696 IKRSYEKQM

-2739 NRMLLRPTNTSHV
+2739 NRLLLKPTNTAHV

-2762 AMKVINGAIL
+2762 AMKVINGVIL
-2772 DSKAGQNAD
+2772 DSKTGQNAD
-2781 RLAKYAEQMR
+2781 RLAKYAEQLR
-2791 TLEKDPGANA
+2791 KLEGNPEDNA
-2801 EKIADLNRKIGDLT
+2801 GKIADLNRKIGDLT

-2844 ENIEVQIKYA
+2844 ENIEALIEDAK
-2854 REIIGDTAYKDLS
+2854 ETIGNTAYKDLS
-2867 LEQLKEVRD
+2867 LKQLKAVRD
-2876 TYTALLTTIRKA
+2876 TYTALLTTIRNA

-2894 GQNARIDDLV
+2894 GQNARIDDMV
-2904 KRTTIEL
+2904 KRVTGEL
-2911 SMKDRKKPTQTA
+2911 SAQKRKKPTQTA

-2980 KNGFDKWNLDEL
+2980 KNGFDKWDLNEL

-3077 RQFAYEMQ
+3077 RQFAFEMQ
-3085 QYLAKVMGAKGDEVN
+3085 QYLAKIMGAKGDEVN
-3100 MAMYGIKKFGE
+3100 MALYGIKKFGE

-3125 HIRNQQEQT
+3125 RIREQQERT
-3134 GNKVKNSGFTKA
+3134 GNKQKNKGFTKA
-3146 LTQHAN
+3146 LTEHAN
-3152 NAIELS
+3152 NAIELA

-3181 EDFYRVYNWNQKGD
+3181 EDFYRVYNWTQKGD
-3195 VNGKK
+3195 VNGKR

-3270 AYIEANYFM
+3270 AYIEANYFV
-3279 GSKVESAG
+3279 GGKVESAG
-3287 GIQNTWEQLKKY
+3287 GIKETWDQLKKY

-3457 LNAALAAVVYA
+3457 LNAALASVVYA
-3468 ARDDDKTKTYWEK
+3468 ARDDDEDKTYWEK
-3481 YLASLAGET
+3481 YMASLAGET
-3490 VDSFNPLTYIPVLSD
+3490 VDSFNPMTYIPVLAD
-3505 INNLF
+3505 INNLLL
-3510 MGYSVERTD
+3510 GYSIERTD

-3525 LADSIKKIAILYG
+3525 LITALKKITTLYG
-3538 KYDDEWSDEKKKEW
+3538 KYDNEWSDEKKKEW
-3552 EKKVRDAWVDNAW
+3552 EKKVRDAWLDNVW
-3565 MAGTVMGLPLKNL
+3565 MAGTVMGLPLKNVV
-3578 ARDVEAIINTA
+3578 RDVEAVINTA
-3589 TNPSN
+3589 KNPSN

-3599 ADTILKGMKDSA
+3599 ADTVLKAVKDSA
-3611 RKSLPILSWKADE
+3611 RKNFPILSWKADE

-3673 AQYAIDGKTP
+3673 AQYAIDGKTT

-3713 MKGSSGGSS
+3713 MKESSGGSS

-3813 KDDELNDLIL
+3813 KDDELDDLIL

-3902 DTLFQ
+3902 DALFQ